1 MHVRKTILVVDDE
14 PPVRFLAVRILEL
27 AGHLVLS
34 AENAEEV
41 REIWTRVGRSIDLL
55 VTDVIM
61 PGLSGIDLARELRQ
75 TRPDLK
81 ILFVTG
87 SVEMSGEIDSFGG
100 QTRVIYKP
108 YTVQTLRQVVLD
120 IFSEDDET
128 EMTFKD

>member
-1 MHVRKTILVVDDE
+1 MPARKTILVVDDE

-41 REIWTRVGRSIDLL
+41 RTIWDRVGRSIDLL

-87 SVEMSGEIDSFGG
+87 SVEMSGEIQSLGAE
-100 QTRVIYKP
+100 TRVIYKP
-108 YTVQTLRQVVLD
+108 YTVQILRQAVLD
-120 IFSEDDET
+120 IFSSENSDCT
-128 EMTFKD
+128 